1 MCISAFTSSH
11 YLGFLNWKDGNV
23 TLLTTADL
31 QAAGYRDSS
40 GVRVSLARAQAQ
52 RSNAWSLEF
61 MAYNMLIP
69 PGARGLEYSNRLPS
83 DMMQKILGP
92 EFRHANGTLRLW
104 QVHAHAHGHARRVEL
119 PRERDGVSET
129 LYAIEPYCGVGDCQ
143 HFHDLPHT
151 ESDGG
156 PPTLR
161 PGDSLEFRCTYDNDG
176 RFEIGYG
183 VSAMQEMCGPI
194 LIYTPHDLD
203 YHGQTWYEHVGG
215 MVRDGRGQGP
225 WALSGFHRPTRLD
238 FPEHVINP
246 KTKNIY
252 DSLKYGFLFGI
263 IIFGIYDFTAAS
275 VFNNWDISLAIYDIL
290 WGGILYFIS
299 SYSIKFI

>member
-1 MCISAFTSSH
+1 MSLDALISENGPCYAMLWAYDKGALTPHRLPDDAGFRVGKGTRYSQLMLQIH
-11 YLGFLNWKDGNV
+11 YQLPPLRTGSDGSV

-31 QAAGYRDSS
+31 QAARYRDSS

-119 PRERDGVSET
+119 LRERDGVSET

-238 FPEHVINP
+238 FPEHV
-246 KTKNIY
+246 
-252 DSLKYGFLFGI
+252 
-263 IIFGIYDFTAAS
+263 
-275 VFNNWDISLAIYDIL
+275 
-290 WGGILYFIS
+290 GGKKKPLGHN
-299 SYSIKFI
+299 KAPG